1 VEFSK
6 SGNSIY
12 FNGHTLK
19 GKVHGLCHDLESR
32 KIYWVSG
39 IKKNGKDRHWAGNGK
54 IMIDKEIV
62 ADYLKLSGLKSLD
75 LKKYELVT
83 IKQTDKKKFAE
94 IENRTLE

>member
-1 VEFSK
+1 
-6 SGNSIY
+6 
-12 FNGHTLK
+12 
-19 GKVHGLCHDLESR
+19 
-32 KIYWVSG
+32 
-39 IKKNGKDRHWAGNGK
+39 
-54 IMIDKEIV
+54 MIDKEIV